1 MRESRI
7 HQTPRLIIHQE
18 EVHRVMPHAKHDELA
33 LLLQQVLDHVVDLGR
48 PTDVDGLVAAPAQHA
63 LLRREVTVV
72 VGVVAGV
79 RLGLL
84 ALALASPR
92 GVRHLDHR
100 GRDAGLATLRI
111 PSRQEDIKT
120 RKHCASHRGSCIL
133 PRHHDKKA
141 LRIPSRFMHLVAVH
155 ASRRG
160 SCIQEDIKTSRH
172 QGIKAS
178 RHRDIKTSRHQDIK
192 TSRHQDIKTSRHQG
206 IETSR
211 ISPYQ
216 QTTYNND
223 RNAAWVWRRNA
234 NANRNRPSNLGE
246 DGEHPVAAAVG
257 DLLSLLEQRVVHHL
271 FLGVGEVQVLHGRDK
286 REELQGLAPDGR

>member
-7 HQTPRLIIHQE
+7 HQTPRLIIHLE
-18 EVHRVMPHAKHDELA
+18 EVHRVMPLAKHDELA

-206 IETSR
+206 IKASR
-211 ISPYQ
+211 HRAFHHINKQHTTTIGMLRGFGGATPTPIAIAHPTLVRMVSIPLPPPLATFFPFSSSESYIIS
-216 QTTYNND
+216 
-223 RNAAWVWRRNA
+223 
-234 NANRNRPSNLGE
+234 SSG
-246 DGEHPVAAAVG
+246 
-257 DLLSLLEQRVVHHL
+257 
-271 FLGVGEVQVLHGRDK
+271 
-286 REELQGLAPDGR
+286 